1 MDNIEFLK
9 KIVSNETLNQY
20 EQLRDCEN
28 YLNDEEI
35 HKNNYKIEGSEII
48 LYIALKELML
58 SIKSAKK
65 QLNKQKLI
73 IGYNNFVYKIGKLL
87 KMIERDEQLETTIKK
102 ITFEK
107 KDKLTYLNILNKILT
122 HFYINSNINDLST
135 IYLYYS
141 ALLTSHQTIDEY
153 LDKLLTINESS
164 NKRFSVSFNDDI
176 DIEQTLTNID
186 KIKSLVMTYKN
197 NQENS

>member
-9 KIVSNETLNQY
+9 KIASNETLNQY

-35 HKNNYKIEGSEII
+35 DKNNYKIEGSEII

-107 KDKLTYLNILNKILT
+107 KDKLTYPNILNKILT

-197 NQENS
+197 NQEN

>member
-1 MDNIEFLK
+1 MENIEFLK
-9 KIVSNETLNQY
+9 EIVSNETLNQY
-20 EQLRDCEN
+20 EQLQNCEN
-28 YLNDEEI
+28 YLNDENI
-35 HKNNYKIEGSEII
+35 HPEGFKIKGCELI

-65 QLNKQKLI
+65 QLNKQKWI
-73 IGYNNFVYKIGKLL
+73 ISYNTLVYKIGKLL
-87 KMIERDEQLETTIKK
+87 KTIEKDEQLETTIKK

-107 KDKLTYLNILNKILT
+107 RDKLTYLNILNKILT
-122 HFYINSNINDLST
+122 QFYINSNINDLST

-153 LDKLLTINESS
+153 LDKLLTINENS
-164 NKRFSVSFNDDI
+164 NKRFSVSFNDNI

-186 KIKSLVMTYKN
+186 KIKSLVMAYKN
-197 NQENS
+197 NQEKS